1 MFPSAKCQL
10 PTRCTY
16 SRSFFSEMLLRER
29 KSFLAKSCC
38 VPYHICVCHFL
49 SSTKATLLCIHP
61 SQNVLLFLQH
71 CLYMYKKCIFR
82 DLSTVICF
90 IQWTST
96 LPQYLTKQFSQKV
109 SKKKTKAD
117 FKDSICK
124 SKETLIYESPF
135 VMQTHTSC
143 SVASCWCTALD
154 RAFKQ
159 KAFIRRRGREWP
171 FLWPLI
177 VIGDVK
183 DHQSLKVVSTLSI
196 SFFN

>member
-1 MFPSAKCQL
+1 MLRTLSYLRMSLLVVHESYSTLYSSFTKCIIV
-10 PTRCTY
+10 
-16 SRSFFSEMLLRER
+16 FVALL
-29 KSFLAKSCC
+29 
-38 VPYHICVCHFL
+38 V
-49 SSTKATLLCIHP
+49 
-61 SQNVLLFLQH
+61 
-71 CLYMYKKCIFR
+71 YKKCISR

-90 IQWTST
+90 IQWTTT
-96 LPQYLTKQFSQKV
+96 LPYLYTSFPRKLAKTLRQT
-109 SKKKTKAD
+109 SKIL
-117 FKDSICK
+117 FYK

-159 KAFIRRRGREWP
+159 KAFIRMRGREWP

>member
-1 MFPSAKCQL
+1 MLRTLSYLRMSLLVVHESYSTLYSSFTKCIIV
-10 PTRCTY
+10 
-16 SRSFFSEMLLRER
+16 FVALL
-29 KSFLAKSCC
+29 
-38 VPYHICVCHFL
+38 I
-49 SSTKATLLCIHP
+49 
-61 SQNVLLFLQH
+61 
-71 CLYMYKKCIFR
+71 YKKCISR

-117 FKDSICK
+117 FKDFICK

>member
-1 MFPSAKCQL
+1 MFPLAKCQL

-16 SRSFFSEMLLRER
+16 SRSFFFPKMLLRER

-71 CLYMYKKCIFR
+71 CLYIRNVSPGIYL
-82 DLSTVICF
+82 LSYVLF
-90 IQWTST
+90 SGQV
-96 LPQYLTKQFSQKV
+96 PYLTSQFSQKV
-109 SKKKTKAD
+109 SKKKLRQTSKIL
-117 FKDSICK
+117 FYK

-135 VMQTHTSC
+135 VMQTHSSC